1 MSKIGRFQALKSS
14 NVELVTLLRAHF
26 CQDKLSEPLHFF
38 RCVCMG
44 SHTITWRFRT
54 KKIVKIRFVFC
65 YLLRYRRQ
73 ILSRISLQSQCK
85 YCTMIMNTVLLS
97 AYSNVFVNFF
107 YSVGKHLNKVYLKN
121 KVVMLVW
128 KKKFFSTTD
137 FFFSV
142 LYFMLFPCCDQWT
155 TVLPTLS
162 CFLRHFLLHI

>member
-1 MSKIGRFQALKSS
+1 M
-14 NVELVTLLRAHF
+14 
-26 CQDKLSEPLHFF
+26 KLCIFF

-44 SHTITWRFRT
+44 SHTITWRFRA
-54 KKIVKIRFVFC
+54 KKIIKIRFVFC
-65 YLLRYRRQ
+65 DLLRYRRQ

-85 YCTMIMNTVLLS
+85 YCTIIMNTVLLS
-97 AYSNVFVNFF
+97 AFSNVFVNFF

-142 LYFMLFPCCDQWT
+142 LYFMLFPCCDQWM

-162 CFLRHFLLHI
+162 CFLKTYSTTHFKDLNSIFHYIFLNF

>member
-1 MSKIGRFQALKSS
+1 MSKIGRFQSLNTS
-14 NVELVTLLRAHF
+14 NVELVALLKAHF
-26 CQDKLSEPLHFF
+26 CHDKLSETLHFF

-44 SHTITWRFRT
+44 CHTITWRFRA

-128 KKKFFSTTD
+128 KKKFFHNWLL
-137 FFFSV
+137 FFLSFISC
-142 LYFMLFPCCDQWT
+142 YFL
-155 TVLPTLS
+155 VVIS
-162 CFLRHFLLHI
+162 G